1 MEDLKRY
8 NTILFS
14 FLILNVVLVGLLD
27 SYLPLIL
34 DNFNTKKLIKFI
46 SLTSIILLS
55 TVILNG
61 VLSSDFKHKL
71 VFMKMNNPLPASRL
85 QKTLKNDQR
94 VSIDQVSEKF
104 GPIPDDSKQQNVYW
118 YQKIYKPNQDSKKI
132 QDIHK
137 KFLMTRD
144 MTAICIIILFFS
156 ILNTLFLSGTWLHVL
171 VILCEYFIVRLVAA
185 NYGKRFVTTVI
196 AESI

>member
-14 FLILNVVLVGLLD
+14 FLILNVVPVGLLD

-34 DNFNTKKLIKFI
+34 DNFNTKKLIF
-46 SLTSIILLS
+46 LTSIILLS
-55 TVILNG
+55 MVILNG

-118 YQKIYKPNQDSKKI
+118 YQKIYKPNQDSKNTRYS
-132 QDIHK
+132 Q

-156 ILNTLFLSGTWLHVL
+156 ILNTLFLSGTWLHIL

>member
-34 DNFNTKKLIKFI
+34 DNFNTKKLIKLI

-85 QKTLKNDQR
+85 QKTLKN
-94 VSIDQVSEKF
+94 
-104 GPIPDDSKQQNVYW
+104 GM
-118 YQKIYKPNQDSKKI
+118 KK
-132 QDIHK
+132 
-137 KFLMTRD
+137 L
-144 MTAICIIILFFS
+144 
-156 ILNTLFLSGTWLHVL
+156 
-171 VILCEYFIVRLVAA
+171 
-185 NYGKRFVTTVI
+185 
-196 AESI
+196 

>member
-14 FLILNVVLVGLLD
+14 FLILNVVPVGLLD

-34 DNFNTKKLIKFI
+34 DNFNTKKLIF
-46 SLTSIILLS
+46 LTSIILLS
-55 TVILNG
+55 MVILNG

-118 YQKIYKPNQDSKKI
+118 YQKIYKPNQDSKN
-132 QDIHK
+132 
-137 KFLMTRD
+137 TRYSQKVFND
-144 MTAICIIILFFS
+144 
-156 ILNTLFLSGTWLHVL
+156 
-171 VILCEYFIVRLVAA
+171 
-185 NYGKRFVTTVI
+185 
-196 AESI
+196 